1 MRMMRRARAALLLTF
16 AFLALPDVA
25 AAGPRVLLFPFE
37 IVDATESAGAYG
49 YDQPGGLPTGPSQA
63 ETARLKRISADLA
76 ARIEKDGR
84 YTLVGN
90 AAIDADIEAKKPI
103 SKCNGCEDD
112 IAKAAGASLAL
123 VAVVEKLSDLLFN
136 FKLYLRDVPAQ
147 KVTSVMSI
155 TVQGS
160 TDEAW
165 LRGVRYLAERQL
177 LVAEGNAK

>member
-1 MRMMRRARAALLLTF
+1 MRRARAALLLSF
-16 AFLALPDVA
+16 AALALPDA
-25 AAGPRVLLFPFE
+25 AAAATRLVLFPFE
-37 IVDATESAGAYG
+37 IVDATASAGAYG
-49 YDQPGGLPTGPSQA
+49 YDQPGGLPTGPSKA
-63 ETARLKRISADLA
+63 ETERLGRISADLA

-84 YTLVGN
+84 YSLAGD
-90 AAIDADIEAKKPI
+90 AALAAEIEAKAPI

-147 KVTSVMSI
+147 KLTAVMSI

-177 LVAEGNAK
+177 LVAGESGK